1 MKSPDKVMK
10 KPSDDFAP
18 RARAEGLVVR
28 DLEDEVL
35 IYDLERH
42 RAVCLNRAAALVWKH
57 CDGETGVAALA
68 RLLRSEAGTPRAE
81 DAVWLALA
89 RLGREGLLQER
100 VHRPSGGPGLSRR
113 ELMRAVGFAAAA
125 SLPVVTS
132 ILAPTAAQAASC
144 LPSGAA
150 CTAPAECCSGL
161 CPGAPQ
167 GTCV

>member
-1 MKSPDKVMK
+1 M
-10 KPSDDFAP
+10 
-18 RARAEGLVVR
+18 R

-35 IYDLERH
+35 VYDLERH

-57 CDGETGVAALA
+57 CDGKTGVDALA
-68 RLLRSEAGTPRAE
+68 RLLRAELGTPRAE

-100 VHRPSGGPGLSRR
+100 VRRPEGKPGLSRR
-113 ELMRAVGFAAAA
+113 ELMRAVGLAAAA

-144 LPSGAA
+144 LVAGST
-150 CTAPAECCSGL
+150 CTTSAQCCSGL
-161 CPGAPQ
+161 CVNGAC
-167 GTCV
+167 T